1 MKKFLAVL
9 LALAMV
15 MTLVPTMAFADAQT
29 FEAVEMTYTG
39 TDKRLQ
45 YTIDKD
51 GEVIK
56 YTTGQVIEVI
66 LTIPTINGVE
76 TNSVRIRDAAEGSKT
91 DIHKLPLTDERIA
104 AYENAGDWYKITA
117 TVTGDGAGL
126 LFTFYFDNLD
136 AAPTGEKSYVYS
148 IVVKDK
154 DANVVAEYDAAA
166 IADMGIK
173 GSDAELVELEGD
185 YEFLPEPVVPTFGA
199 VEMTYTGT
207 DKRLQYTID
216 KDSEVI
222 KYTTG
227 QVIEVILTI
236 PTINGVETNSVRI
249 RDAAEG
255 SKTDIHKLPLTDER
269 IAAYENAG
277 DWYKITATVTGDGA
291 GLLFTFYFDNLDAAP
306 TGEKSYVYSIV
317 VKDKDANV
325 VAEYD
330 AAAIADMGIKGSDAE
345 LVELEGDYEFVSEPE
360 SDKTED
366 VTGGTES
373 DKTEDVTGGTES
385 DKTEDVTGGTESDKT
400 EDPEDTADV
409 EPTGAI
415 SIAVVAVA
423 AVIGGAVVLKKRE
436 F

>member
-1 MKKFLAVL
+1 
-9 LALAMV
+9 MV
-15 MTLVPTMAFADAQT
+15 MTLVPTMVFADAQT

-126 LFTFYFDNLD
+126 LFTFYFDNL
-136 AAPTGEKSYVYS
+136 AEAPTGEKSYVYS
-148 IVVKDK
+148 
-154 DANVVAEYDAAA
+154 N
-166 IADMGIK
+166 
-173 GSDAELVELEGD
+173 
-185 YEFLPEPVVPTFGA
+185 
-199 VEMTYTGT
+199 
-207 DKRLQYTID
+207 
-216 KDSEVI
+216 
-222 KYTTG
+222 
-227 QVIEVILTI
+227 
-236 PTINGVETNSVRI
+236 
-249 RDAAEG
+249 
-255 SKTDIHKLPLTDER
+255 
-269 IAAYENAG
+269 
-277 DWYKITATVTGDGA
+277 
-291 GLLFTFYFDNLDAAP
+291 
-306 TGEKSYVYSIV
+306 V

-373 DKTEDVTGGTES
+373 DKTED
-385 DKTEDVTGGTESDKT
+385 
-400 EDPEDTADV
+400 PEDTVDV

-415 SIAVVAVA
+415 SIAVVAMVA
-423 AVIGGAVVLKKRE
+423 IMGGAVVLKKKE